1 MKSYFSRILF
11 YLKPHIKKYKV
22 SFFLIFFSYAFGII
36 FDSIVKPY
44 LYKEIIDNV
53 SSGVAPDAIL
63 AALMPIVGFLV
74 LSIILHNVGFRVGDY
89 ASSYF
94 QSKVMKDLY
103 DSTFDR
109 LLKHS
114 YYFFSNNFSGSIVA
128 KTKRFTRSFETLA
141 DIISYQIFFSL
152 VTVSGII
159 TILFIKA
166 PLLAWIFLA
175 WALLYIAITI
185 LFIKRKMSYDIEEA
199 AADSRVTARLS
210 DAILNVLTIKIFAR
224 DKEESNAFQ
233 GVTLDE
239 EKRRRHAWYM
249 GNFQNAMQAFLMA
262 ILQITVIYVSIGLW
276 YRGLLSI
283 GTFALMVF
291 YMFNLFDIL
300 WSLGKSL
307 TKAIKA
313 STDMKEIVDIFD
325 LEIDVSD
332 SPKPEQAKIGKGEIL
347 FDDVSFVYK
356 GGIKVLEH
364 FTLAIRSGERIGVVG
379 HSGAG
384 KSTITK
390 LLLRFIDVTEGAVK
404 IDGQDIKEITQNDL
418 RSVIS
423 YVPQDSILFHRT
435 IRENISYGKPE
446 ASEEEIQDVAKKAH
460 AHEFIIKLPKR
471 YETLVGE
478 RGVKLSGGERQRVAI
493 ARAMLKNAPI
503 LILDEATSSLDS
515 VSESYIQEAFTELMK
530 NKTTIV
536 IAHRLSTV
544 QTMDRIVVLENGE
557 IAGMGTHAELVAEN
571 KVYAE
576 LWNHQTGGFLQ
587 E

>member
-1 MKSYFSRILF
+1 MKSYLSRILF
-11 YLKPHIKKYKV
+11 YIKPHIKKYKV

-44 LYKEIIDNV
+44 LYKEIIDSV
-53 SSGVAPDAIL
+53 SSGATPDVIL
-63 AALMPIVGFLV
+63 SALMAIAGLLV
-74 LSIILHNVGFRVGDY
+74 ITIILHNVGFRVGDY

-159 TILFIKA
+159 VILFIKA

-175 WALLYIAITI
+175 WALLYITITV
-185 LFIKRKMSYDIEEA
+185 LFIKRKMAFDLEEA

-224 DKEESNAFQ
+224 DKEESEAFKD
-233 GVTLDE
+233 VTSDE

-249 GNFQNAMQAFLMA
+249 GNFQNALQAFLMA
-262 ILQITVIYVSIGLW
+262 ILQFTVIYVSIHLW
-276 YRGLLSI
+276 YEGLLSV
-283 GTFALMVF
+283 GTFALLVF

-313 STDMKEIVDIFD
+313 TTDMKEIVDIFD
-325 LEIDVSD
+325 LEIDVMD
-332 SPKPEQAKIGKGEIL
+332 SKKPEPVKIGKGEIH
-347 FDDVSFVYK
+347 FDDVSFIYK
-356 GGIKVLEH
+356 GGINVLEH

-390 LLLRFIDVTEGAVK
+390 LLLRFIDVTKGAVK

-435 IRENISYGKPE
+435 IRENIAYGKPE
-446 ASEEEIQDVAKKAH
+446 ASDEEIQNVARKAH
-460 AHEFIIKLPKR
+460 AHEFITKLPKG
-471 YETLVGE
+471 YDTLVGE

-493 ARAMLKNAPI
+493 ARAMLKNTPI
-503 LILDEATSSLDS
+503 LVLDEATSSLDS
-515 VSESYIQEAFTELMK
+515 VSESYIQEAFAELMK
-530 NKTTIV
+530 NKTVIV

-544 QTMDRIVVLENGE
+544 QKMDRIIVLEDGE
-557 IAGMGTHAELVAEN
+557 IVGMGTHSELVADN